1 MISFTDKSHC
11 CGCESCVQRCP
22 KQCIE
27 LREDSEGFLYPFVRK
42 EDCVDCHLCERV
54 CPVLN
59 PSAKRKPLETFA
71 AINPDSSIRS
81 VSSSG
86 GVFTA
91 LALSVLRR
99 GGVVFGACFDENWN
113 VVHGY
118 TETEEGLAR
127 FRGSKY
133 VQSRMGSA
141 YHDAERFL
149 KSGRQVL
156 FSGTPCQI
164 LGLRRY
170 LRKAYENLFLVDFI
184 CHGVPSPGVWR
195 MYLKEEIE
203 NSVAKEKWKIKNAPR
218 RVRKNT
224 VLPRFISGG
233 DVLIAGISFRDK
245 SLGWKK
251 FSFALVFSTTNGS
264 GAKFSFCSR
273 TSLDKNLFMRGFL
286 ADLYL
291 RPSCYSCPA
300 RGLSSG
306 SDITLGDFW
315 GVWNVLP
322 SVYDDH
328 GTSVALVH
336 TSRTRQILE
345 RSDIHLWAAVYAD
358 VLQYNPAIERSP
370 QIPKKRVAFFAG
382 DGKAFSEKI
391 QQLLPVSRRVY
402 AVRIAFSLL
411 GERRVGKFI
420 RFIKK
425 HTQRG

>member
-1 MISFTDKSHC
+1 MISFTDKSQC
-11 CGCESCVQRCP
+11 CGCESCVQCCP
-22 KQCIE
+22 KRCIE
-27 LREDSEGFLYPFVRK
+27 LREDREGFLYPFVR
-42 EDCVDCHLCERV
+42 EEEEECVDCHLCERV

-59 PSAKRKPLETFA
+59 PGTKRKPLETFA
-71 AINPDSSIRS
+71 AINPDSSIRN

-91 LALSVLRR
+91 LALFVLKR
-99 GGVVFGACFDENWN
+99 GGVVFGACFDGNWN

-118 TETEEGLAR
+118 TETEEGLSR

-133 VQSRMGSA
+133 VQSHMGSA

-170 LRKAYENLFLVDFI
+170 LRKVYENLFLVDFI
-184 CHGVPSPGVWR
+184 CHGVPSPGVWH

-203 NSVAKEKWKIKNAPR
+203 NSVAKENGRLKNAPK

-224 VLPRFISGG
+224 VLPRS
-233 DVLIAGISFRDK
+233 ISFRDK

-251 FSFALVFSTTNGS
+251 FSF
-264 GAKFSFCSR
+264 CSR
-273 TSLDKNLFMRGFL
+273 TSLEKNLFMRGFL

-315 GVWNVLP
+315 GVWYVLP

-336 TSRTRQILE
+336 TSRARQILE
-345 RSDIHLWAAVYAD
+345 ESDMHLWAAAYAD
-358 VLQYNPAIERSP
+358 VLQYNPAIECSP
-370 QIPKKRVAFFAG
+370 QIPKKRVAFFAS
-382 DGKAFSEKI
+382 DGKSFSEKI

-402 AVRIAFSLL
+402 AVRVASSLL

-425 HTQRG
+425 HTQRGR